1 MNVFCY
7 GTLIWP
13 DIWQHT
19 VRSEY
24 AVKDAYLKSFKCRK
38 VKGENFPALIRST
51 SADSDKDIVEG
62 KVYFDIN
69 GEDFIRVQ
77 EHIGK
82 QFEIIDGVCF
92 TEGSNLPISV
102 KIFLW
107 KAEHRSL
114 LSSETWTKEWF
125 EEKAL
130 RLYRQSLS
138 QGIL

>member
-7 GTLIWP
+7 GTLMWL

-38 VKGENFPALIRST
+38 VKGENFPALIRSHG
-51 SADSDKDIVEG
+51 DESDKNIVEG
-62 KVYFDIN
+62 KVYFEIN
-69 GEDFIRVQ
+69 AEDFIRVQ

-92 TEGSNLPISV
+92 IDGSGLPISV

-125 EEKAL
+125 EEKI
-130 RLYRQSLS
+130 LYHYRKEMNRTLF
-138 QGIL
+138 